1 MQQLGS
7 SENYTATVVVLL
19 HASAAL
25 YGPSTALV
33 LPVGHQ
39 YVPGP
44 QQQQGGRLK

>member
-25 YGPSTALV
+25 YGPSRALV

-44 QQQQGGRLK
+44 QQQQGGHLR